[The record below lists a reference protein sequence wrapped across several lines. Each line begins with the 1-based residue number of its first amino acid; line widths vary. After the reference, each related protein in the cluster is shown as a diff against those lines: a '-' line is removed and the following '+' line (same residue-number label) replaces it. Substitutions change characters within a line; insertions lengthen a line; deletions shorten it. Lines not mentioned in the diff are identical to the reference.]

1 MSFAG
6 ITKEDIKVL
15 KDIKQ
20 YGAIQPKNPPINA
33 KKGDYYKDS
42 NGQIWTKQDNGG
54 WKTDASTGT
63 GNDLT
68 NSTKYDTAKKKIGI
82 EGRIKPPVGPGT
94 NYDAVTTQYPAKGT
108 IGPESDYVLFEFKK
122 YLPPFGNRNQGNLE
136 TYRRAGGTGFGKGNV
151 FQGLTKEGRREALR
165 IGEKNLE
172 KLWSSTTDYNQSGQ
186 YEDAG
191 EGFEPIVMYM
201 PEDISTGFRGNWG
214 GKAFSTVGA
223 GILGAAGQTGL
234 DKKLTTG
241 FGTMTEAAQR
251 ALGLLSAKALQKAV
265 KAAGGDQLD
274 NNDIFGSISGAI
286 MNPNTELLYQSV
298 DMRNFMLKFKLV
310 PRNQDDSDAINKI
323 VRTFKACTLPHRDP
337 GQVMGFN
344 DSGKD
349 QNKGVVAGF
358 IGIPNLCKV
367 SFMRGSE
374 EHTILP
380 RYKMLAVT
388 QVDVNYTPDGA
399 YATYNDPAAQPVSI
413 ELSINFQET
422 KINFA
427 EEVLSGAIR

>member
-1 MSFAG
+1 MA
-6 ITKEDIKVL
+6 KVIDENYIMV
-15 KDIKQ
+15 KGVKQ
-20 YGAIQPKNPPINA
+20 PINPPIDA
-33 KKGDYYKDS
+33 KRGDYFKDS
-42 NGQIWTKQDNGG
+42 NGQIWIKQDYGG
-54 WKTDASTGT
+54 WASHNRGGT

-68 NSTKYDTAKKKIGI
+68 NAERATNGGEFVELDNAMKQAGVKA
-82 EGRIKPPVGPGT
+82 RIKPPVGPGT
-94 NYDAVTTQYPAKGT
+94 KLDQTTQYPANGT
-108 IGPESDYVLFEFKK
+108 IGEHSDYVLFEFKK
-122 YLPPFGNRNQGNLE
+122 YNPPFQKRTQKAFDA
-136 TYRRAGGTGFGKGNV
+136 AGSRWSANFTGFDTKG
-151 FQGLTKEGRREALR
+151 L
-165 IGEKNLE
+165 NLNTEE
-172 KLWSSTTDYNQSGQ
+172 KLGQYLGQEIDYNQSGQ

-191 EGFEPIVMYM
+191 KGFEPIVMYM

-214 GKAFSTVGA
+214 GKAFSTTGA
-223 GILGAAGQTGL
+223 GILTAAGEQGL
-234 DKKLTTG
+234 KNKFGGG
-241 FGTMTEAAQR
+241 FGVISGSAER
-251 ALGLLSAKALQKAV
+251 ALGLASAKIIQKAV
-265 KAAGGDQLD
+265 KKAGGDQLS

-286 MNPNTELLYQSV
+286 LNPNTELLYQSV

-344 DSGKD
+344 DPGKEL
-349 QNKGVVAGF
+349 NKGVVAGF

-367 SFMRGSE
+367 SFMRGAKESE
-374 EHTILP
+374 ILP

-399 YATYNDPAAQPVSI
+399 YATYNDTKAQPVAI

-427 EEVLSGAIR
+427 EEVLSNAIR

>member
-1 MSFAG
+1 MA
-6 ITKEDIKVL
+6 KVVDENYIMV
-15 KDIKQ
+15 KGVKQ
-20 YGAIQPKNPPINA
+20 PINPPIDAN
-33 KKGDYYKDS
+33 KGDWFKDS
-42 NGQIWTKQDNGG
+42 NGQIWIKQNYGG
-54 WKTDASTGT
+54 WTSNKKPGI

-68 NSTKYDTAKKKIGI
+68 SAERAKNGGEFVEIDNAIKDGGI
-82 EGRIKPPVGPGT
+82 RARIKPPEGPGT
-94 NYDAVTTQYPAKGT
+94 SSDQVTTQYPAKGT
-108 IGPESDYVLFEFKK
+108 IGPNSDYVLFQFKK
-122 YLPPFGNRNQGNLE
+122 YLPPFGNRKQME
-136 TYRRAGGTGFGKGNV
+136 TYKREGGTGFGKGNI
-151 FQGLTKEGRREALR
+151 FQGKQFDALR

-172 KLWSSTTDYNQSGQ
+172 NLWNSTTDYNQSGQ

-191 EGFEPIVMYM
+191 EGWEPIVMYM

-234 DKKLTTG
+234 DSKLTTG
-241 FGTMTEAAQR
+241 FGTMTDAAQR
-251 ALGLLSAKALQKAV
+251 ALGLTSAKVLQKAV

-274 NNDIFGSISGAI
+274 NNDVFGSISGAI

-298 DMRNFMLKFKLV
+298 DMRNFMLKFKMV
-310 PRNQDDSDAINKI
+310 PRNQDDSDAINTI
-323 VRTFKACTLPHRDP
+323 LRRFKACTLPHRDP

-344 DSGKD
+344 DPGKD
-349 QNKGVVAGF
+349 QNKGIVAGF
-358 IGIPNLCKV
+358 IGVPNLCKV
-367 SFMRGSE
+367 SFMRGAN
-374 EHTILP
+374 EHSILP

-399 YATYNDPAAQPVSI
+399 YATYNDPAAQPVAV

-427 EEVLSGAIR
+427 EEVLDNTIR